1 MKLHGDL
8 ISPFFRMCL
17 VTAHEV
23 GLGTKIQH
31 VQTRADPTSVNP
43 DLTALSPV
51 GKVPVLVTDH
61 NHPIYDSRVIVE
73 YLSHVSGNK
82 TLIPDDGVKRFRVLT
97 LQALGQAIAEAG
109 VAFRY
114 ETAVRPQGLQ
124 WREWLSR
131 HELRVKA
138 EFDDLEKTWIK
149 DLSEITAGSI
159 AVAVALSY
167 LDFRIPDWQWRKDRP
182 KLEAFHE
189 AFSNRPSMQATV
201 LKPA

>member
-1 MKLHGDL
+1 MQLHGDL

-23 GLGTKIQH
+23 GLGAKIRQ
-31 VQTRADPTSVNP
+31 VEARVNP
-43 DLTALSPV
+43 TGVNAELTVLSPV

-61 NHPIYDSRVIVE
+61 NHPIYDSRVIME
-73 YLSHVSGNK
+73 YLCHVSGNK

-97 LQALGQAIAEAG
+97 LEALGQAIAEAG
-109 VAFRY
+109 VALRY

-124 WREWLSR
+124 WREWMGR
-131 HELRVKA
+131 QDLRVKA
-138 EFDDLEKTWIK
+138 EFDDLETAWSK
-149 DLSEITAGSI
+149 DLAEVNAGSI

-182 KLEAFHE
+182 KLQAFHE
-189 AFSNRPSMQATV
+189 AFSARPSMQATA